1 MNATTRQP
9 TENWAGASATTD
21 ATTPAHD
28 ADSLADSLA
37 TAERARDTDPS
48 TSSAESTTTATTAA
62 TSTEAPTTETPTV
75 GSTTADSATDEVS
88 VPTRLPEPE
97 TTIYRDSTTVIR
109 LLQTETMTDA
119 VEVRLYRAADA
130 GTDSVSTTMATDGGR
145 RESVDVLSA
154 PTRQRFETAVDAVA
168 DRFDLAVAD
177 DGRLRARRDDHGRA
191 GILEFAARLTDR

>member
-21 ATTPAHD
+21 TTTAHGT
-28 ADSLADSLA
+28 DSLADSLA
-37 TAERARDTDPS
+37 TAERARDTDTSTPS
-48 TSSAESTTTATTAA
+48 AGSTTTTTA
-62 TSTEAPTTETPTV
+62 TETPTV
-75 GSTTADSATDEVS
+75 GSTPVESTPTDEVS

-130 GTDSVSTTMATDGGR
+130 GTDSASTTLATDGGR
-145 RESVDVLSA
+145 RESLDALPNA
-154 PTRQRFETAVDAVA
+154 TRERFESAVDTVA
-168 DRFDLAVAD
+168 DRFDLAVDD
-177 DGRLRARRDDHGRA
+177 DGQLRARRDDHGRA
-191 GILEFAARLTDR
+191 GILEFAARLTGQ

>member
-21 ATTPAHD
+21 TTTAHGT
-28 ADSLADSLA
+28 DSLADSLA
-37 TAERARDTDPS
+37 TAEQARDTDTS
-48 TSSAESTTTATTAA
+48 TPSAESTTTTTA
-62 TSTEAPTTETPTV
+62 TETPTV
-75 GSTTADSATDEVS
+75 GSTPVESTPTDEVS

-130 GTDSVSTTMATDGGR
+130 GTDSASTTLATDGGR
-145 RESVDVLSA
+145 RESLDALPNA
-154 PTRQRFETAVDAVA
+154 TRERFESAVDTVA
-168 DRFDLAVAD
+168 DRFDLAVDD
-177 DGRLRARRDDHGRA
+177 DGQLRARRDDHGRA
-191 GILEFAARLTDR
+191 GILEFAARLTGQ

>member
-21 ATTPAHD
+21 TTTAHGT
-28 ADSLADSLA
+28 DSLADSLA
-37 TAERARDTDPS
+37 TAERARDTDTSTPS
-48 TSSAESTTTATTAA
+48 AGSTTTTTA
-62 TSTEAPTTETPTV
+62 TETPTV
-75 GSTTADSATDEVS
+75 GSTPVESTPTDEVS

-130 GTDSVSTTMATDGGR
+130 GTDSASTTLATDGGR
-145 RESVDVLSA
+145 RESLDALPNA
-154 PTRQRFETAVDAVA
+154 TRERFESAVDTVA
-168 DRFDLAVAD
+168 DRFGLAVDD
-177 DGRLRARRDDHGRA
+177 DGQLRARRDDHGRA
-191 GILEFAARLTDR
+191 GILEFAARLTGQ

>member
-21 ATTPAHD
+21 TTTAHGT
-28 ADSLADSLA
+28 DSLADSLA
-37 TAERARDTDPS
+37 TAERARDTDTSTPS
-48 TSSAESTTTATTAA
+48 AGSTTTTA
-62 TSTEAPTTETPTV
+62 TETPTV
-75 GSTTADSATDEVS
+75 GSTPVESTPTDEVS

-130 GTDSVSTTMATDGGR
+130 GTDSASTTLATDGGR
-145 RESVDVLSA
+145 RESLDALPNA
-154 PTRQRFETAVDAVA
+154 TRERFESAVDTVA
-168 DRFDLAVAD
+168 DRFDLAVDD
-177 DGRLRARRDDHGRA
+177 DGQLRARRDDHGRA
-191 GILEFAARLTDR
+191 GILEFAARLTGQ

>member
-9 TENWAGASATTD
+9 TANWAGASTTD
-21 ATTPAHD
+21 AAATPAHGT
-28 ADSLADSLA
+28 DSLADSLA
-37 TAERARDTDPS
+37 TAERARDTDTS
-48 TSSAESTTTATTAA
+48 TPSAESTTTA
-62 TSTEAPTTETPTV
+62 TEAPTTETPTV
-75 GSTTADSATDEVS
+75 GSTSAESMTDEVS
-88 VPTRLPEPE
+88 IPTRLPEPE

-130 GTDSVSTTMATDGGR
+130 DTSVSTTPVATDGGR
-145 RESVDVLSA
+145 RESLDALPNA
-154 PTRQRFETAVDAVA
+154 TRERFETAVDAVA
-168 DRFDLAVAD
+168 ERFDLAVDD

>member
-21 ATTPAHD
+21 TTTANGS
-28 ADSLADSLA
+28 DSLADSLA
-37 TAERARDTDPS
+37 TAERARDTDTSTPS
-48 TSSAESTTTATTAA
+48 VESTTTTTA
-62 TSTEAPTTETPTV
+62 TETPTTEPPTV
-75 GSTTADSATDEVS
+75 GSTTVESTPTDEVS

-130 GTDSVSTTMATDGGR
+130 GTDSASTMMATDGGR
-145 RESVDVLSA
+145 RESLDALPNA
-154 PTRQRFETAVDAVA
+154 TQERFETAVDTVA
-168 DRFDLAVAD
+168 DRFDLAVDD

-191 GILEFAARLTDR
+191 GILEFAARLTDQ

>member
-21 ATTPAHD
+21 TTTAHGT
-28 ADSLADSLA
+28 DSLADSLA
-37 TAERARDTDPS
+37 TAERARDTDTSTPS
-48 TSSAESTTTATTAA
+48 AGSTTTTTA
-62 TSTEAPTTETPTV
+62 TETPTV
-75 GSTTADSATDEVS
+75 GSTPVESTPTDEVS

-130 GTDSVSTTMATDGGR
+130 GTDSASTTLATDGGR
-145 RESVDVLSA
+145 RESLDALPNA
-154 PTRQRFETAVDAVA
+154 TRERFESAVDTVA
-168 DRFDLAVAD
+168 DRFDLTVDD
-177 DGRLRARRDDHGRA
+177 DGQLRARRDDHGRA
-191 GILEFAARLTDR
+191 GILEFAARLTGQ

>member
-1 MNATTRQP
+1 MNATTHQ
-9 TENWAGASATTD
+9 TTANWAGASATTD
-21 ATTPAHD
+21 ATTPAHGT
-28 ADSLADSLA
+28 DSLADSLA
-37 TAERARDTDPS
+37 TAERARDTDTS
-48 TSSAESTTTATTAA
+48 TPSAESTTTTTTA
-62 TSTEAPTTETPTV
+62 TSIETPTA
-75 GSTTADSATDEVS
+75 GSTPGESTAAKSTPTDEVS

-130 GTDSVSTTMATDGGR
+130 DTDSASTPMATDGGR
-145 RESVDVLSA
+145 RESVDALSA

-168 DRFDLAVAD
+168 ERFDLAVDD